1 MHTRAISNLGDYL
14 QQLLSA
20 PQWRFDKSLHENL
33 PEKQGIYVIS
43 RIEQPGIAIRAGRT
57 PSAKGGLRQR
67 VYGNHFMGNQSGNL
81 RKQLIRDEV
90 CQTLK
95 EAKEYIRQ
103 NMQVQVLVITD
114 DEQRKRAEYFMLA
127 VLNPKYSS

>member
-1 MHTRAISNLGDYL
+1 
-14 QQLLSA
+14 
-20 PQWRFDKSLHENL
+20 
-33 PEKQGIYVIS
+33 
-43 RIEQPGIAIRAGRT
+43 
-57 PSAKGGLRQR
+57 
-67 VYGNHFMGNQSGNL
+67 MGNQSGNL